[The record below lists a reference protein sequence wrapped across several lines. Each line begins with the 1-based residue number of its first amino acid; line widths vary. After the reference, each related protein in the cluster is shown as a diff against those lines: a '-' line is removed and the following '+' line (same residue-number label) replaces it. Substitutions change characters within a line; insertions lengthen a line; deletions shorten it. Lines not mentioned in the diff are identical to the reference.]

1 MDDELIINAAL
12 TIPGSELFYRAS
24 KSGGPGGQHAN
35 KTSSKVT
42 IDWNVDLSEALTNLQ
57 RIRIQRNLAHRISAE
72 GMLSVSVDESRSQHQ
87 NKDIAR
93 KRLAEL
99 VRKALQVK
107 KFRVATRPSKA
118 AKARRIDQ
126 KKRRGDKKKMRSKPT
141 PND

>member
-12 TIPGSELFYRAS
+12 TIPGTELSYRAS
-24 KSGGPGGQHAN
+24 KSSGPGGQHAN

-42 IDWNVDLSEALTNLQ
+42 IDWNVELSEILTNLQ
-57 RIRIQRNLAHRISAE
+57 RVRIQRNLAHRISTD
-72 GMLSVSVDESRSQHQ
+72 GIISVSVDESRSQHQ

-93 KRLAEL
+93 KRLADMI
-99 VRKALQVK
+99 RKALQVQ

-118 AKARRIDQ
+118 AKARRLEQ
-126 KKRRGDKKKMRSKPT
+126 KKMRGDKKKMRSKPP